1 MMQKFILR
9 VLLIA
14 FISFSPVFCEDFA
27 IGNALSKAQAMTL
40 EQDPNGFS
48 DLRWGQTLET
58 VQQSHIVT
66 FMGYYG
72 GSAHYE
78 ITIKDAHGSLYFSGS
93 VEVRGIFRENKLI
106 GIQIPF
112 AAEQFSARLSA
123 LTKLCGTPKNN
134 GKGVYMWDG
143 PSTAMLMFQ
152 KDYYEGV
159 IVLAGKI

>member
-1 MMQKFILR
+1 MQKFILR

-78 ITIKDAHGSLYFSGS
+78 KKNKDAHGSFYFFCPVVVCG
-93 VEVRGIFRENKLI
+93 VFFEKKLI
-106 GIQIPF
+106 GIQITF
-112 AAEQFSARLSA
+112 CVE
-123 LTKLCGTPKNN
+123 K
-134 GKGVYMWDG
+134 
-143 PSTAMLMFQ
+143 
-152 KDYYEGV
+152 
-159 IVLAGKI
+159 VLARVSSLS

>member
-78 ITIKDAHGSLYFSGS
+78 ITIKDAHGSLYFSGP
-93 VEVRGIFRENKLI
+93 VEVRGILERISLLEFKYHLAQN
-106 GIQIPF
+106 
-112 AAEQFSARLSA
+112 S
-123 LTKLCGTPKNN
+123 
-134 GKGVYMWDG
+134 
-143 PSTAMLMFQ
+143 FQ
-152 KDYYEGV
+152 RG
-159 IVLAGKI
+159 

>member
-78 ITIKDAHGSLYFSGS
+78 ITIKDAHGSLYFSGP

-106 GIQIPF
+106 GIQIPLVQNSF
-112 AAEQFSARLSA
+112 QRGYLHLLSCAEHQRTMVKVYICGMDLARQ
-123 LTKLCGTPKNN
+123 C
-134 GKGVYMWDG
+134 
-143 PSTAMLMFQ
+143 
-152 KDYYEGV
+152 
-159 IVLAGKI
+159 